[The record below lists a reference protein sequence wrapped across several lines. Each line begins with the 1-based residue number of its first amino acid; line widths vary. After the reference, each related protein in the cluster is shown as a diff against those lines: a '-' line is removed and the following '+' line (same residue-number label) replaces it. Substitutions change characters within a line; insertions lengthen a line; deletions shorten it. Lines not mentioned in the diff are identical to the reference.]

1 MRNMNK
7 RQVKKELLMSLRQ
20 CMLEVLAWDEGLHG
34 DEGMTEDQWNRA
46 LMEFYEEINRRCD

>member
-1 MRNMNK
+1 MNK

-20 CMLEVLAWDEGLHG
+20 CMLEVLAWDENLHG